1 MVFFHSIPCLIGEKV
16 TKNILYSGSVFG
28 FRPLQIFYELFFFG
42 KLWFFHHHNGP
53 FYFKSSENWGAY
65 FKHKSSWWFQPNWKN
80 WSSWIIS
87 PGRGENK
94 NCLKPPASHPWEK
107 KTPYNRFNCISL
119 ISGIKNR
126 QLHQE
131 KYRKKVP
138 RQKSPHSLHQQ
149 NKTGKKEGQTRN
161 PCQKAPTKNPGW
173 VIPQQ
178 QKNTVVILPTQTI
191 LKGNP
196 SKIQY
201 IGLSP
206 LPLPVTT
213 RIITFLVG
221 NPKLNLHFHYY
232 WGGGTTQT
240 THEYGWFNSWESKGP
255 TPQCPAKTPWNMA
268 LIRLN

>member
-1 MVFFHSIPCLIGEKV
+1 MNCFVLENYGFSITTTGRFISRALKTEVLISNTSLVG
-16 TKNILYSGSVFG
+16 G
-28 FRPLQIFYELFFFG
+28 FNPVE
-42 KLWFFHHHNGP
+42 
-53 FYFKSSENWGAY
+53 
-65 FKHKSSWWFQPNWKN
+65 KN

-107 KTPYNRFNCISL
+107 KHLTTGLIAWWI

-131 KYRKKVP
+131 KHRKRSP
-138 RQKSPHSLHQQ
+138 DKSVPHSLHQQ

-161 PCQKAPTKNPGW
+161 PWQKAPTKDQGW
-173 VIPQQ
+173 VISHQ
-178 QKNTVVILPTQTI
+178 QKNTVMILPTQTI

-221 NPKLNLHFHYY
+221 NPYKPSFPLLLGRGDNPNNTCLLYDF
-232 WGGGTTQT
+232 
-240 THEYGWFNSWESKGP
+240 
-255 TPQCPAKTPWNMA
+255 PQIWM
-268 LIRLN
+268 I